1 MAHASLKV
9 TLLTGL
15 LPAFLLMAPAVK
27 AAEPAAVQNAV
38 VQQESHSKTSKYNP
52 ISWFKRKL
60 TRSGSKSENVQQV
73 EHQVPT
79 TQVPP
84 RRSTLGQRPTL
95 GRRSRGHG
103 YIQQVS
109 NQPTIITSTPGR
121 FENAQQAR
129 PISYSHGHFKHHKKV
144 YAAAEP
150 MPSAAGMNVLPGYPQ
165 LGAPMYPSPKP
176 GIPDYVG
183 RTIITNQALA
193 PQEMLYPHEYTA
205 MYGPYY
211 YNVKGGWIWTPFGI
225 RSHERWKLEG
235 TKVNVKY
242 KSDFGL
248 FPRFIP
254 PHIK

>member
-1 MAHASLKV
+1 MARASLKV

-15 LPAFLLMAPAVK
+15 LPAFLLMAPAIK
-27 AAEPAAVQNAV
+27 AAEPGAVQNAV

-60 TRSGSKSENVQQV
+60 TRSTSKPASVQQV
-73 EHQVPT
+73 GHEQGTAP
-79 TQVPP
+79 VPP
-84 RRSTLGQRPTL
+84 RRSSFAQRPKL
-95 GRRSRGHG
+95 GRRNSGRG

-109 NQPTIITSTPGR
+109 NQPNIITSAPAR

-129 PISYSHGHFKHHKKV
+129 PISYTNGHFKHHKQ
-144 YAAAEP
+144 YAAAQP
-150 MPSAAGMNVLPGYPQ
+150 MPSAAGMRVLPGYPQ

-193 PQEMLYPHEYTA
+193 PQEMLYAHEYNA

-211 YNVKGGWIWTPFGI
+211 YNVKGGWMWTPFGM

-235 TKVNVKY
+235 TRVNVKY
-242 KSDFGL
+242 KTSFGL

>member
-1 MAHASLKV
+1 MARSSLKV
-9 TLLTGL
+9 TLLTSL
-15 LPAFLLMAPAVK
+15 LPAFLLMAPTVQ
-27 AAEPAAVQNAV
+27 AAESGTVNNAV
-38 VQQESHSKTSKYNP
+38 VRQESPSKTSKYNP
-52 ISWFKRKL
+52 IGWLKQKF
-60 TRSGSKSENVQQV
+60 SKPTAKPGDVQQISHKQETV
-73 EHQVPT
+73 SRPANQSSFV
-79 TQVPP
+79 
-84 RRSTLGQRPTL
+84 QRPKL
-95 GRRSRGHG
+95 GRRSPG
-103 YIQQVS
+103 YGNIQQVS

-129 PISYSHGHFKHHKKV
+129 PISYSHGHHKHHKN
-144 YAAAEP
+144 YTAAQP

-183 RTIITNQALA
+183 RTVITNQALA
-193 PQEMLYPHEYTA
+193 PQEMLYAHEYNA

-211 YNVKGGWIWTPFGI
+211 YNVKGGWIWTPFGM

-235 TKVNVKY
+235 TQVNVKY

-254 PHIK
+254 PLIR

>member
-1 MAHASLKV
+1 MARASLKV

-15 LPAFLLMAPAVK
+15 LPAFLLMAPAIK
-27 AAEPAAVQNAV
+27 AAEPGAVQNAV

-60 TRSGSKSENVQQV
+60 TRSTSKRANVQQV
-73 EHQVPT
+73 GHEQETAPVPS
-79 TQVPP
+79 
-84 RRSTLGQRPTL
+84 RRSSFAQRPKL
-95 GRRSRGHG
+95 GRRNPGHG

-109 NQPTIITSTPGR
+109 NQPRIITSAPAR

-129 PISYSHGHFKHHKKV
+129 PISYINGHHFKHHKQ
-144 YAAAEP
+144 YAAAQP
-150 MPSAAGMNVLPGYPQ
+150 MPSAEGMRVLPGYPQ

-193 PQEMLYPHEYTA
+193 PQEMLYAHEYNA

-211 YNVKGGWIWTPFGI
+211 YNVKGGWIWTPFGM

-235 TKVNVKY
+235 TRVNVKY